1 MVIKKIKIIDIRT
14 LISINNIMDNIV
26 KLYLDTK
33 NSQKNLIHCHKA
45 FKNKYLILIKKNNNK
60 FNTKADN
67 GIRELKLLLNY
78 LKKHHELKV
87 IHNAYKDVM
96 SHYLDLKK
104 KFAYFSHISKP
115 LISEPQ
121 LKGMVK
127 QQEDLMKYIDHLNSQ
142 IPKLNF

>member
-1 MVIKKIKIIDIRT
+1 MVIKKIKIVAIRT

-26 KLYLDTK
+26 KLYISTK
-33 NSQKNLIHCHKA
+33 KSQKKLIHCHKA
-45 FKNKYLILIKKNNNK
+45 FKNKYLILINKNNKK

-67 GIRELKLLLNY
+67 GIRELKLLLSY

-96 SHYLDLKK
+96 SLYLDLKK

-121 LKGMVK
+121 LKQMVK
-127 QQEDLMKYIDHLNSQ
+127 QQEDLMEYIDHLNKS
-142 IPKLNF
+142 IPKFN

>member
-26 KLYLDTK
+26 KLYISTK
-33 NSQKNLIHCHKA
+33 KSQKKLIHCHKA
-45 FKNKYLILIKKNNNK
+45 FKNKYFILIKKNNNK

-67 GIRELKLLLNY
+67 GIRELKLLLSY

-104 KFAYFSHISKP
+104 KFSYFSHISKP
-115 LISEPQ
+115 LISQPQ

-127 QQEDLMKYIDHLNSQ
+127 QQEDLMEYIDNLNSQ
-142 IPKLNF
+142 IPKLHI

>member
-1 MVIKKIKIIDIRT
+1 
-14 LISINNIMDNIV
+14 MDNIV

-33 NSQKNLIHCHKA
+33 KSQKKLIHCHKE
-45 FKNKYLILIKKNNNK
+45 FKNKYLILINTNNTK

-67 GIRELKLLLNY
+67 GIRELKLLLSY

-96 SHYLDLKK
+96 NHYLDLKK

-115 LISEPQ
+115 LISEPK